1 MKSSSLG
8 ELECTGN
15 GIDDGVHVHYAMGLA
30 WEDQYASFWGLGSSI
45 KRGLDFIYENRA
57 RFVGHTF
64 YAHNGGS
71 YDAMFLFKEGL
82 LEDDRFDIPEPPVDQ
97 DGKYIHFKVIVGGDT
112 IITFRDSL
120 RLLPQGLEKLCKEF
134 DVEHKKLT
142 ETVSHDDITVENW
155 DTFH

>member
-1 MKSSSLG
+1 
-8 ELECTGN
+8 
-15 GIDDGVHVHYAMGLA
+15 MGLV
-30 WEDQYASFWGLGSSI
+30 WSDQYVSFWGLGSSI
-45 KRGLDFIYENRA
+45 NQGLDFIYENRE

-82 LEDDRFDIPEPPVDQ
+82 LEDDRFDIPEHPVYQ
-97 DGKYIHFKVIVGGDT
+97 DGKYIHFKVVVGGNT
-112 IITFRDSL
+112 VITFRDSL
-120 RLLPQGLEKLCKEF
+120 RLLSQGLEKLCKEF

-155 DTFH
+155 DTFP